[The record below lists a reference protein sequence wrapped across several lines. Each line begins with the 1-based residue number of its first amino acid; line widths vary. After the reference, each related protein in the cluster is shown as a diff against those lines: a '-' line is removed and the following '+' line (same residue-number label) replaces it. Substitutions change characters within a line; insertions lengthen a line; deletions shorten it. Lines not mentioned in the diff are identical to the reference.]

1 MARHIAARSTARAPA
16 RMRFEL
22 DPDDVFYRAAD
33 ARASR
38 DDDDDANR
46 VRVEVHFSG
55 HRSTLDANCDA
66 VRATIARVAR
76 GHVWARDAPR
86 VAPIA
91 GSNACEWSVWVGDD
105 VDDAWLAA
113 ACALETSSERA
124 DVARA
129 VRVWDDDGEFT
140 LIETAEALPA
150 WVTPERATGT
160 TFLVKGE
167 LVVRDGGA
175 TERAGGGANAR
186 ARTNAALETL
196 DDAERMPEEAQ
207 KILRARTDAATR
219 KAKENRHDAFAI
231 MPRRVARVLRREP
244 QLVAA
249 AIESLRARD
258 PAGVR
263 AAAKMTHFE
272 PVDFHPTLVRMS
284 RWLFSEISR
293 ERFEAPERYPMPPK
307 SADDFIARELGMK
320 IACGFEMLLADRGPV
335 VDASASDAE
344 PVDDRAWTTF
354 KASLTENG
362 YFRNEMVG
370 SAMYRTLLANA
381 VREYNASP
389 QASTSRRAQR
399 SAPAER
405 VREILAAPESDDD
418 ALRAASPSDASDE
431 TWLLEADKALNE
443 ELAKLEK
450 ERERTVCDAT
460 RSARSFVERE
470 SGFEGV
476 ETRSRRVNHSAAPGA
491 CPGDLNIPDGDA
503 GFSLDARKFLS
514 ELGKALAIEDDDKL
528 RRYLDADGADFDSDD
543 SDDDFNFPDDS
554 DSDAARR
561 RARDSDD
568 LPEDDFFASSSDSLD
583 ADSTDFVHVGDDAPD
598 SDDDDDDD
606 AFAAHYDAVLRQQLA
621 STDLDVAPSDAT
633 DADVSAALARGFLHS
648 ASADASRAGPA
659 ASLLAAAGVPAD
671 VARALHLHRPDAP

>member
-1 MARHIAARSTARAPA
+1 
-16 RMRFEL
+16 
-22 DPDDVFYRAAD
+22 
-33 ARASR
+33 
-38 DDDDDANR
+38 
-46 VRVEVHFSG
+46 
-55 HRSTLDANCDA
+55 
-66 VRATIARVAR
+66 
-76 GHVWARDAPR
+76 
-86 VAPIA
+86 
-91 GSNACEWSVWVGDD
+91 
-105 VDDAWLAA
+105 
-113 ACALETSSERA
+113 
-124 DVARA
+124 
-129 VRVWDDDGEFT
+129 
-140 LIETAEALPA
+140 
-150 WVTPERATGT
+150 
-160 TFLVKGE
+160 
-167 LVVRDGGA
+167 
-175 TERAGGGANAR
+175 
-186 ARTNAALETL
+186 LETL

-476 ETRSRRVNHSAAPGA
+476 ETRSRRVNHNAAPGA

-621 STDLDVAPSDAT
+621 STDLDVTPSDAT

>member
-1 MARHIAARSTARAPA
+1 MATFIAARVAARAPA

-22 DPDDVFYRAAD
+22 DPNDVFH
-33 ARASR
+33 RASTSR
-38 DDDDDANR
+38 DGDDDDDDANR

-55 HRSTLDANCDA
+55 HPATLDANCDA
-66 VRATIARVAR
+66 ARATIARVA
-76 GHVWARDAPR
+76 GEHVWARDAPR
-86 VAPIA
+86 VTPIA
-91 GSNACEWSVWVGDD
+91 GENACEWSVWVGDD
-105 VDDAWLAA
+105 ANDAWLAA
-113 ACALETSSERA
+113 ACALETSSAR
-124 DVARA
+124 DARA
-129 VRVWDDDGEFT
+129 TRVWDDDGEFT

-160 TFLVKGE
+160 TFLVNGT
-167 LVVRDGGA
+167 LVVRDGE
-175 TERAGGGANAR
+175 TLSANGR
-186 ARTNAALETL
+186 ARTKAALATL
-196 DDAERMPEEAQ
+196 EDAETMPEEAQ
-207 KILRARTDAATR
+207 KILRAKTAAAR
-219 KAKENRHDAFAI
+219 ERAKENRHDAFAI

-249 AIESLRARD
+249 AIESLRARG

-263 AAAKMTHFE
+263 AAAKMVNFE

-284 RWLFSEISR
+284 RWLFSQISR
-293 ERFEAPERYPMPPK
+293 ERFEAPERYPMPSK

-320 IACGFEMLLADRGPV
+320 IACGFEMLLADRAPA

-354 KASLTENG
+354 KASLTANG

-389 QASTSRRAQR
+389 QASMSRRAQR

-418 ALRAASPSDASDE
+418 APRAASPSDASDE
-431 TWLLEADKALNE
+431 NWLLEADKALNE

-476 ETRSRRVNHSAAPGA
+476 EQRSRRANHNAAPGA

-528 RRYLDADGADFDSDD
+528 RRYLEADGADFDSDD

-561 RARDSDD
+561 RDARR
-568 LPEDDFFASSSDSLD
+568 LTRRRFLRVVFRFPRRGLHRLRPRRRRRPRHA
-583 ADSTDFVHVGDDAPD
+583 T
-598 SDDDDDDD
+598 DDDD

-621 STDLDVAPSDAT
+621 STNLDVAPSGAT
-633 DADVSAALARGFLHS
+633 DADVSAALARGFLDS

-671 VARALHLHRPDAP
+671 VARALHLRRPESP